1 MKLSRLA
8 ISLYV
13 GLVFASGAVLGAFG
27 HRLYSV
33 STVVSAKQ
41 NRNAEEFRKRVIA
54 EMQGRLKLSGEQ
66 VTKLNFI
73 MDDTRSGRGNAAE
86 DETGAAG
93 DPRGAISKNPG
104 HAHAGSAGRIR
115 QDAQGTRGTAKADR
129 PPKRSWNLSAP
140 SSDSHI
146 R

>member
-41 NRNAEEFRKRVIA
+41 NRNPEEFRKRVIA
-54 EMQGRLKLSGEQ
+54 EMQGRLKLSGDQ
-66 VTKLNFI
+66 VNKLNFI
-73 MDDTRSGRGNAAE
+73 MDDTRARVEETRQKMRPALQAIHEEQSQKIRDMLAPDQQVEYDKMRKEREERQKQTGRRSG
-86 DETGAAG
+86 
-93 DPRGAISKNPG
+93 PG
-104 HAHAGSAGRIR
+104 I
-115 QDAQGTRGTAKADR
+115 
-129 PPKRSWNLSAP
+129 
-140 SSDSHI
+140 
-146 R
+146 